1 MRNKNAIYL
10 ISAAMCC
17 FLTACSSKSTDN
29 INSRAENTA
38 VSAAAKT
45 SSAGMPNPWTDTT
58 AAESEKAAG
67 FAYGI
72 PEGATDTIYR
82 ILGSQNLVE
91 MDFML
96 NGDRWTARTK
106 PAKEP
111 EDISGMYFSWKSDS
125 AADTE
130 ILPLPGKE
138 RRTES
143 DGKHIL
149 SALWFDKENSRVYS
163 LSVSAMKQQSLA
175 PAKIIF
181 GPALKK

>member
-38 VSAAAKT
+38 VSAAAHF
-45 SSAGMPNPWTDTT
+45 AGMPNPWTDTT
-58 AAESEKAAG
+58 AEEAEKAAG

-72 PEGATDTIYR
+72 PKGATNIIYR
-82 ILGSQNLVE
+82 ILISQNLVE

-96 NGDRWTARTK
+96 NGDKWTARTQ
-106 PAKEP
+106 PAKEL
-111 EDISGMYFSWKSDS
+111 EDISGMYFSWKYDS

-130 ILPLPGKE
+130 ILPLIGKE
-138 RRTES
+138 RRAES

-149 SALWFDKENSRVYS
+149 SGLWLDKENSRTYS
-163 LSVSAMKQQSLA
+163 LSVSAMKKQTLA